1 MEKNKKGSYIIMGV
15 LSVMILGL
23 SIAFAAL
30 SATLNINFGNVNQSV
45 QTWNVAFTGSS
56 VAGTASGSA
65 STAGRSCGTAT
76 VTATQV
82 DVGDTQLSKP
92 DDKCQWV
99 LTVKNNGTISAK
111 LSTITANKGNNTCNI
126 GGTTGSQTSMVCGNI
141 TYTLTSDGTTALPIN
156 TSLAA
161 NATQNV
167 YVTAEYTGTG
177 VNTTAVTQ
185 SGLSFVLGYTQN

>member
-1 MEKNKKGSYIIMGV
+1 M
-15 LSVMILGL
+15 
-23 SIAFAAL
+23 
-30 SATLNINFGNVNQSV
+30 
-45 QTWNVAFTGSS
+45 
-56 VAGTASGSA
+56 
-65 STAGRSCGTAT
+65 
-76 VTATQV
+76 
-82 DVGDTQLSKP
+82 GDTQLSKP

-99 LTVKNNGTISAK
+99 LTVKNNGSISAK

-161 NATQNV
+161 NATQTV
-167 YVTAEYTGTG
+167 YVTAKYTGTS

>member
-1 MEKNKKGSYIIMGV
+1 MKNNKSLYIIVG
-15 LSVMILGL
+15 ILIISLITL

-30 SATLNINFGNVNQSV
+30 STNLNINFGNVNQSA

-82 DVGDTQLSKP
+82 NVGDTQLSKP

-99 LTVKNNGTISAK
+99 LTVKNNGSISAK

-161 NATQNV
+161 NATQTV
-167 YVTAEYTGTG
+167 YVTAKYTGTG

>member
-1 MEKNKKGSYIIMGV
+1 MKNNKSLYIIVG
-15 LSVMILGL
+15 ILIISLITL

-30 SATLNINFGNVNQSV
+30 STNLNINFGNVNQSV

-56 VAGTASGSA
+56 VAGTASGSSA
-65 STAGRSCGTAT
+65 TGRSCGTAT

-82 DVGDTQLSKP
+82 NVGDTQLSKP
-92 DDKCQWV
+92 NDQCQWV
-99 LTVKNNGTISAK
+99 LTVKNNGTIGAK
-111 LSTITANKGNNTCNI
+111 LSTITANKGSNTCTI
-126 GGTTGSQTSMVCGNI
+126 GGSTGKQTSMVCGNI
-141 TYTLTSDGTTALPIN
+141 TYTLTSDGTTALPTN

-161 NATQNV
+161 NATQTV
-167 YVTAEYTGTG
+167 YVTAKYTGTG